1 MQRSLR
7 DIICDNTY
15 VTSLQPRVMEKEDLT
30 SNQAVACPATSTLN
44 VASLLMGP
52 LCCGI
57 IDSTDATAG
66 TLATKPTGGP
76 TIGPVPDKL
85 SFNERRD

>member
-7 DIICDNTY
+7 DIICDNTD
-15 VTSLQPRVMEKEDLT
+15 VASLQPRVMEKEDLT

-57 IDSTDATAG
+57 IDSTDAT
-66 TLATKPTGGP
+66 LATVPTGGP

-85 SFNERRD
+85 SFNERRG